1 MERRCGETGLAAIR
15 TAEYDLSIAWMTGS
29 MDLNLLLAFEA
40 LDKTRSV
47 SAAARMLGLSQPAT
61 SAALGRLRRVFDDEL
76 FAYVGRSMEPT
87 PKARRLAPTI
97 LSALADLR
105 AAIGEERPFDPA
117 TTAATF
123 TVAMTDYGSAVVA
136 PALVARLAGRAP
148 AVDLRI
154 VGYEKREVGA
164 LIDRGAVDVTIGV
177 FGDPPERTVVTSLLT
192 ERLVGVA
199 RAGHPA
205 VRAPLDAARFAALDH
220 VLVTQGRDATGIVD
234 ELLAAQGLSRR
245 VRLAL
250 PHLMALPEILRAGDL
265 VAAVPSCAAARFGEG
280 FTIFALPLPALA
292 PWRLQ
297 MLWSPFARSDRAQ
310 AWLRAQIVEIC
321 AALPAARPGA
331 APGAADRA
339 VSPP

>member
-1 MERRCGETGLAAIR
+1 
-15 TAEYDLSIAWMTGS
+15 

-61 SAALGRLRRVFDDEL
+61 SAALGRLRRELDDEL
-76 FAYVGRSMEPT
+76 FSYVGRRMEPT
-87 PKARRLAPTI
+87 PKARRLAPTV

-105 AAIGEERPFDPA
+105 GAIDEERPFDPA
-117 TTAATF
+117 TTASVF

-136 PALVARLAGRAP
+136 PALVARLGHAAP
-148 AVDLRI
+148 GADLRI

-164 LIDRGAVDVTIGV
+164 LIDRGAVDAAIGV

-199 RAGHPA
+199 RADHPA
-205 VRAPLDAARFAALDH
+205 LRGPLDTARFAALDH
-220 VLVTQGRDATGIVD
+220 VLVTQGRDAIGIVD

-245 VRLAL
+245 VALAL
-250 PHLMALPEILRAGDL
+250 PHLMAVPEVLRASDL
-265 VAAVPSCAAARFGEG
+265 VAAVPSLAAARFGEG
-280 FTIFALPLPALA
+280 LGVFALPLPALA

-310 AWLRAQIVEIC
+310 AWLRARIVEIC
-321 AALPAARPGA
+321 AALPAARP
-331 APGAADRA
+331 A
-339 VSPP
+339 VPVSSA